1 MEHYSWKTG
10 VVLSELLVKSP
21 EIPSHVA
28 RFFITYKNIKIANYK
43 KALKVAIDR
52 TILVCLPACLSV
64 CQSLCLLV
72 GLSVC
77 LPVSLSICLSV
88 CLPTCLSVWL
98 SISLS
103 ARQLVCLPV
112 AWSVCL
118 SVCLSVSLSVY
129 LSSYRFSNSN
139 QITNLLS
146 QVVTHNTGSLAE
158 NQTFLCFWFF
168 CISAFSFWVPVE
180 F

>member
-10 VVLSELLVKSP
+10 DVLSELLVKSP

-43 KALKVAIDR
+43 KALKVAIDW

-129 LSSYRFSNSN
+129 LSSYRFCNSN

-146 QVVTHNTGSLAE
+146 QVVTHNTGPLAK
-158 NQTFLCFWFF
+158 NQTFICFWFF

>member
-28 RFFITYKNIKIANYK
+28 RFFITYKNIKIENYK

-72 GLSVC
+72 GLFVC

-98 SISLS
+98 LISLS
-103 ARQLVCLPV
+103 ALQLVCLPV

-118 SVCLSVSLSVY
+118 SVLFLCLSTFLVTVSVTPTKLQIFCPRS
-129 LSSYRFSNSN
+129 LRTTPESSK
-139 QITNLLS
+139 
-146 QVVTHNTGSLAE
+146 
-158 NQTFLCFWFF
+158 NQTFICFWFF